1 MLYGTF
7 EHSLDSKKRITIPVR
22 HREALGAV
30 CILMKGSLGNLTL
43 YPLARWEEMVRAIGD
58 RPLEEQNEL
67 RDVVF
72 AASAEV
78 IPDSQ
83 GRIILPAS
91 HIGYADIKADVVI
104 IGNDFYDAIWA
115 KEVWD
120 ARLADEQE
128 ERRAKLRSIG
138 F

>member
-7 EHSLDSKKRITIPVR
+7 EHSLDSKKRITIPAR

-30 CILMKGSLGNLTL
+30 CMLMKGSLGNLTL
-43 YPLARWEEMVRAIGD
+43 YPLARWEEMIRAIGE

-72 AASAEV
+72 SASAEV

-91 HIGYADIKADVVI
+91 HISYADIKSDVVI
-104 IGNDFYDAIWA
+104 IGNDFYEAIWA

-120 ARLADEQE
+120 ARNADKEAEQ
-128 ERRAKLRSIG
+128 RAKLRSIG

>member
-1 MLYGTF
+1 MLYGMF
-7 EHSLDSKKRITIPVR
+7 EHSLDSKKRITIPAR

-43 YPLARWEEMVRAIGD
+43 YPLAKWEEMVRAINE

-67 RDVVF
+67 RDCVF
-72 AASAEV
+72 AVSAEV
-78 IPDSQ
+78 VPDSQ

-91 HIGYADIKADVVI
+91 HISYAGINSDVVI
-104 IGNDFYDAIWA
+104 IGSDFYEAIWS
-115 KEVWD
+115 KEVWE
-120 ARLADEQE
+120 ARNADKAEEQ
-128 ERRAKLRSIG
+128 RAKLRSIG